1 MKKQL
6 YRYLMLA
13 SLSCMAMGCSDDLL
27 DEFPKDQ
34 LSSEKFW
41 TNPEDAES
49 SLVVAYERL
58 NLGFWA
64 HTEVAFVIENFRSD
78 FVQAGGDVI
87 ANYPDQEA
95 FDSYRVTSSNGR
107 LEDYWNRQYRGVSA
121 ANLVIHHV
129 GAMTAEQISADQKS
143 RIVAQA
149 KFLRGLYHMRL
160 LMNWEKIVL
169 FDFLPESAD
178 ELLQPLSEREAVWAA
193 IEKDFTEAAEDL
205 PATWDANNKGR
216 ATKGAALSFL
226 GKAYLEQHKW
236 ADAERALKAVID
248 LGVYRLEPD
257 FASLFDGS
265 NELNDESIFEI
276 AFTEK
281 EVAGSAVEYAGIFNI
296 ATTEMGGW
304 EAMLPT
310 PALLNEMKKEGKIST
325 QGAYDARL
333 YGTLFFD
340 DPDVSIYGKT
350 YDEVFGEGNTKIAWK
365 KYLFRNVAP
374 WEAPRRYRS
383 NINNVL
389 MRYAD
394 VLLMYAEALNE
405 QGKTGEA
412 KTYIDL
418 VRARAEMPPTTAT
431 SQPQLRAQIMHERA
445 VEFALEGQRFYD
457 LRRWGDEV
465 MADAIRSSASRG
477 YQNFNVATAKFLPIP
492 SSEKANNPKI
502 Q

>member
-1 MKKQL
+1 MKNHL
-6 YRYLMLA
+6 YRYLMIA
-13 SLSCMAMGCSDDLL
+13 SLSCLTVGCSDDVL
-27 DEFPKDQ
+27 DEFPKDK

-41 TNPEDAES
+41 TNPEDAEN

-58 NLGFWA
+58 NLGFWS
-64 HTEVAFVIENFRSD
+64 HTEVAFVVENFGSD
-78 FVQAGGDVI
+78 FVQAGSDVI

-95 FDSYRVTSSNGR
+95 FDMYSVTDNNGR
-107 LEDYWNRQYRGVSA
+107 LEDYWNRQYRGISA

-129 GAMTAEQISADQKS
+129 GKMTEEQISTDQKNK
-143 RIVAQA
+143 IVGQA

-160 LMNWEKIVL
+160 LMNWEKIVV

-193 IEKDFTEAAEDL
+193 IEKDFTEAAADL

-226 GKAYLEQHKW
+226 GKAYLHQHKW
-236 ADAERALKAVID
+236 AQAEQALKQVMD
-248 LGVYRLEPD
+248 LGVYGLAPD

-265 NELNDESIFEI
+265 NELSNESIFEI
-276 AFTEK
+276 AFTDK
-281 EVAGSAVEYAGIFNI
+281 QVAGSAVEYAGIYNV
-296 ATTEMGGW
+296 AATEMGGW

-310 PALLNEMKKEGKIST
+310 QSLLNEMKKEGKTSKK
-325 QGAYDARL
+325 GKYDARL

-350 YDEVFGEGNTKIAWK
+350 YDDVFGEGNTKIAWK
-365 KYLFRNVAP
+365 KYLFRSIAP
-374 WEAPRRYRS
+374 WDAPRKYRS

-405 QGKTGEA
+405 QGKSGEA
-412 KTYIDL
+412 KVYVDQ
-418 VRARAEMPPTTAT
+418 VRARADMPATTAT
-431 SQPQLRAQIMHERA
+431 SQAQLRAQIMHERA

-465 MADAIRSSASRG
+465 MTTAIRSSASRG
-477 YQNFNVATAKFLPIP
+477 FQNFNAAEDKFLPIP

>member
-1 MKKQL
+1 MINQL
-6 YRYLMLA
+6 YRYLLLC
-13 SLSCMAMGCSDDLL
+13 SLSLVSVGCSDDVL
-27 DEFPKDQ
+27 DQFPKDK
-34 LSSEKFW
+34 LSAEKFW
-41 TNPEDAES
+41 SNPEDAEN

-58 NLGFWA
+58 RVGFWSQ
-64 HTEVAFVIENFRSD
+64 TEVSFVVENFRSD
-78 FVQAGGDVI
+78 FVEAGGDVI

-95 FDSYRVTSSNGR
+95 FDSYIVTSSNGR
-107 LEDYWNRQYRGVSA
+107 LEDYWNRQYRGISA

-129 GAMTAEQISADQKS
+129 GQMMEEQISTDHKNK
-143 RIVAQA
+143 IVAQA

-169 FDFLPESAD
+169 FDFLPESVE
-178 ELLQPLSEREAVWAA
+178 ELLQPLSEREVAWAA
-193 IEKDFTEAAEDL
+193 IEKDFAEAAEDL

-226 GKAYLEQHKW
+226 GKAYLEQHRW
-236 ADAERALKAVID
+236 PEAEQALRAVID

-265 NELNDESIFEI
+265 NELSDESIFEI
-276 AFTEK
+276 AFTDR
-281 EVAGSAVEYAGIFNI
+281 EVAGSAVEYAGIYNI
-296 ATTEMGGW
+296 AATEMGGW

-310 PALLNEMKKEGKIST
+310 QALLNEMKKEGKIAAN
-325 QGAYDARL
+325 GKYDARL
-333 YGTLFFD
+333 YGTLFFN
-340 DPDVSIYGKT
+340 DPEVSVYGKT

-374 WEAPRRYRS
+374 WEAPRLYRS

-389 MRYAD
+389 LRYAD
-394 VLLMYAEALNE
+394 VLLMCAEALNE
-405 QGKTGEA
+405 QGETGGA
-412 KTYIDL
+412 KVYIDQ
-418 VRARAEMPPTTAT
+418 VRARAGMPATTAT
-431 SQPQLRAQIMHERA
+431 SQQELREQIRHERA

-457 LRRWGDEV
+457 LRRWGDAV

-477 YQNFNVATAKFLPIP
+477 YQKFNVAEDKFLPIP